1 MPRKQKTSSSS
12 LDKSVKSLQQ
22 LSLDDKKKNEKKKI
36 KEKKLHLVLDLDH
49 TLIHSTLVSQLSKK
63 EKYVLE
69 QTDSRQDLWRFNKG
83 HSNEY
88 IIKLRPFVPEFLLE
102 ANKRFTMHV
111 YTMGLSNYAQ
121 TVLKLIDPDQVYFG
135 DRVITSKESPNTKT
149 LDLVVADKRRIIIVD
164 DTVDVWPN
172 DKSSLLQI
180 TKYEY
185 FRDGDDN
192 AKLKSYGEKK
202 IDESPENGSLAS
214 VLKFLQD
221 IHRRFE
227 EELDSEDLRLLIHD
241 RSRQGCF

>member
-1 MPRKQKTSSSS
+1 MPRRQKTSASCF
-12 LDKSVKSLQQ
+12 DKSVKRLQH
-22 LSLDDKKKNEKKKI
+22 LSLDEKKKGKN

-63 EKYVLE
+63 EKYLLE

-102 ANKRFTMHV
+102 ANKHFTMHV
-111 YTMGLSNYAQ
+111 YTMGLSSYAQ
-121 TVLKLIDPDQVYFG
+121 TVLKLIDPAKVYFG
-135 DRVITSKESPNTKT
+135 DRVITSKESPNKKT
-149 LDLVVADKRRIIIVD
+149 LDLVVADKRRVVIVD
-164 DTVDVWPN
+164 DTSDVWPH

-192 AKLKSYGEKK
+192 TKSKSYAEKK
-202 IDESPENGSLAS
+202 IDETPDNGPLAN

-221 IHRRFE
+221 IHKRFE
-227 EELDSEDLRLLIHD
+227 QDLDSEDLRPLIHD
-241 RSRQGCF
+241 PCRQGCF